1 MCLAELLVQLDG
13 IDSTGYSPVALYREP
28 DGTMLFRLVKLNSRT
43 EPHQANL
50 ASDFTKLKA
59 IAENNKR
66 NDVFK
71 AWIRDKGKSTYIR
84 IDSAFQSCPL
94 PL

>member
-1 MCLAELLVQLDG
+1 
-13 IDSTGYSPVALYREP
+13 
-28 DGTMLFRLVKLNSRT
+28 MLFRVVKLIGRT

-59 IAENNKR
+59 IAENDKR
-66 NDVFK
+66 NQVFK
-71 AWIRDKGKSTYIR
+71 AWIRDKSKSTYIR
-84 IDSAFQSCPL
+84 IDPSFQACPL